1 MNTLFLIAYFFGF
14 VATTIV
20 LIIVDVVVGFFMLE
34 GDWIIC
40 WVFVFKNE
48 SGWLGF
54 RGVVDKDSFVI
65 VSFALIEGKYCRIDF
80 VVCIFLMDVLFLLLF
95 VVTILHRS
103 FISLSCLVETGS
115 SVELVNFYF
124 LILFCEVVKVLSG
137 FFGWV

>member
-1 MNTLFLIAYFFGF
+1 
-14 VATTIV
+14 
-20 LIIVDVVVGFFMLE
+20 MLE
-34 GDWIIC
+34 GGWIIC

-48 SGWLGF
+48 SGRLGF